1 MKNLMLIAVCL
12 LLCLPVAAKKR
23 NPKQADSP
31 AVEQRDT
38 VVWDNASVTLREM
51 PKFRKGGLEE
61 YRKWVYTRIEYPDE
75 AFNEGYEGLVVVS
88 IIVEPDGSV
97 SIDKVVESPA
107 PVLSTEVLRVIASSP
122 KWVPGKAIDPETGL
136 VRPVR
141 VRYLLPVEFKF
152 RPTMN
157 DASVQ
162 SFKSQK
168 NFKPYGS

>member
-23 NPKQADSP
+23 NPKQEAAPLIEKRDS
-31 AVEQRDT
+31 
-38 VVWDNASVTLREM
+38 VVWDNTSVSLSEA

-75 AFNEGYEGLVVVS
+75 AFNEGHEGLVVVS
-88 IIVEPDGSV
+88 IIVEQDGSV

-107 PVLSTEVLRVIASSP
+107 PALTTEVLRVVASSP
-122 KWVPGKAIDPETGL
+122 KWIPGKAVDPESGL

-141 VRYLLPVEFKF
+141 VKYLLPVEFKF

-162 SFKSQK
+162 SFKSKK

>member
-1 MKNLMLIAVCL
+1 MKNQLPIAVCL
-12 LLCLPVAAKKR
+12 LLCLPVAAKKP
-23 NPKQADSP
+23 NPKQATAP

-38 VVWDNASVTLREM
+38 VVWENTSASVQEM
-51 PKFRKGGLEE
+51 PKFRKGGLDE
-61 YRKWVYTRIEYPDE
+61 YRKWVYSRIEYPDE
-75 AFNEGYEGLVVVS
+75 AFNEGYEGLVVVA
-88 IIVEPDGSV
+88 IIVEQDGSV

-107 PVLSTEVLRVIASSP
+107 PVLATEVLRVIAGSP
-122 KWVPGKAIDPETGL
+122 KWTPGKALDPESGL

>member
-1 MKNLMLIAVCL
+1 MKNLILIAVCL

-23 NPKQADSP
+23 NPKQGTAPVIEQPDS
-31 AVEQRDT
+31 
-38 VVWDNASVTLREM
+38 VVWDNASTSLVDA

-88 IIVEPDGSV
+88 IIVEQNGSV

-107 PVLSTEVLRVIASSP
+107 PLLTTEVLRVVASSP
-122 KWVPGKAIDPETGL
+122 KWIPGKVQDSESGL

-141 VRYLLPVEFKF
+141 VKYLLPVEFKF
-152 RPTMN
+152 RPNMN

-162 SFKSQK
+162 SFKSKK